1 MRQANFFKKKLGQ
14 KWHSCSSLKNGRIVP
29 ERGMVSHGV
38 PAAFATSASATLRF
52 CYSAC
57 VLEWWP
63 MGEEGVRTHKYLQS
77 SCVWLVKL
85 TSAVTAPG
93 LRNGLVATPSW
104 RSPRMPHWLMA
115 VLTSDVQI
123 YIILFSFPSFSS
135 SLSPR
140 KRWWGFISRDE
151 VEQLL
156 ISQHVSKCPV
166 LTGIVCGVLI
176 FVAYICGSGK

>member
-1 MRQANFFKKKLGQ
+1 MNTTKRTL
-14 KWHSCSSLKNGRIVP
+14 SSLRQPKFEKWQNRARTRNGKPWCSCGFCYVC
-29 ERGMVSHGV
+29 
-38 PAAFATSASATLRF
+38 F
-52 CYSAC
+52 CYSALLLLC
-57 VLEWWP
+57 VCVGMVA